1 MQGLAECRRRWI
13 KFKKKTTT
21 PIWRGERERERER
34 EIKRERERERVMNL
48 GGAT

>member
-21 PIWRGERERERER
+21 PISRGERERER
-34 EIKRERERERVMNL
+34 EIKRERGRES
-48 GGAT
+48 